1 MNQKDLIWH
10 IAMHKSDNIK
20 FDPSFPKLGQAMEA
34 ISIEM
39 TREQLN
45 SFVAELFEM
54 FREELSLKKYED
66 SENCQYQDGYNQ
78 ALADCMA
85 ETLVFTGEVE

>member
-20 FDPSFPKLGQAMEA
+20 FDTSFPKLGQAMEA

-45 SFVAELFEM
+45 RFVAELFEM
-54 FREELSLKKYED
+54 FREELSLKIDRPDDDLYD
-66 SENCQYQDGYNQ
+66 AGYNQ
-78 ALADCMA
+78 AVADCMA